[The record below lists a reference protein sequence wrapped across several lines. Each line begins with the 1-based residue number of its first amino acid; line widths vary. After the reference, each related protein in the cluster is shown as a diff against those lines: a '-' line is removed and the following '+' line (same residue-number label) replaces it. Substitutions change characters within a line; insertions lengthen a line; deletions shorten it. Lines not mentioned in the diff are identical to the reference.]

1 MLELVNIHKTFNLGT
16 INEKKALDGVNLQL
30 NEGDFVTVIGGN
42 GAGKS
47 TVLNA
52 IAGVWPIDTGNIII
66 DGQDVTG
73 LPEHKRAAFL
83 GRVFQDPMNGTTATM
98 EIEENLALATRRGKR
113 RGLSWGITKKEKE
126 EYRELLK
133 MLDLGLEDRMT
144 SKVGLLSGGQRQ
156 ALTLL
161 MATLKKPKL
170 LLLDEHTAA
179 LDPKTAAKVLALSD
193 KMIEENNLTAMMVTH
208 NMRDAIVHGNRL
220 IMMNEGKVI
229 LDIKGEEKK
238 KLTVEDLL
246 HKFEEISGEEFAND
260 KALLSK

>member
-16 INEKKALDGVNLQL
+16 INEKKALDGVNLRL
-30 NEGDFVTVIGGN
+30 DEGDFVTVIGCN
-42 GAGKS
+42 GACKS

-98 EIEENLALATRRGKR
+98 EIEENLALAARRGKR

-126 EYRELLK
+126 EYKELLK

>member
-16 INEKKALDGVNLQL
+16 INEKKALDGVNLRL
-30 NEGDFVTVIGGN
+30 DEGDFVTVIGGN
-42 GAGKS
+42 VAGKS

-98 EIEENLALATRRGKR
+98 EIEENLALAARRGKR

-126 EYRELLK
+126 EYKELLK